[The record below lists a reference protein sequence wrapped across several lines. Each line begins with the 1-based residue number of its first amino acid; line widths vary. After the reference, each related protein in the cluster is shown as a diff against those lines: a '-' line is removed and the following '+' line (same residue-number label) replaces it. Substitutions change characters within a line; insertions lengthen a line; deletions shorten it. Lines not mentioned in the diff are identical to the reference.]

1 MPHPAARAATPWPDP
16 QAAAAQAAVSP
27 YGQCTP
33 LIGTAP
39 AQMLD
44 NNSSVEELK
53 RAEEKM
59 CDGALTAFRRAV
71 REISRSAKLQAFNK
85 NEEILKYFDGDYQT
99 VSPPLVPPLR
109 PGRPMQPSLR
119 A

>member
-1 MPHPAARAATPWPDP
+1 
-16 QAAAAQAAVSP
+16 
-27 YGQCTP
+27 
-33 LIGTAP
+33 
-39 AQMLD
+39 MLD

-109 PGRPMQPSLR
+109 PWTPHATLPPRVRLQPPPPGQQRAELTLGIRGRRRSRRPTHR
-119 A
+119 R

>member
-1 MPHPAARAATPWPDP
+1 MRAARTGRRTGHGALAASPHLVCCHVW
-16 QAAAAQAAVSP
+16 QAAE
-27 YGQCTP
+27 T
-33 LIGTAP
+33 
-39 AQMLD
+39 
-44 NNSSVEELK
+44 
-53 RAEEKM
+53 KM

-99 VSPPLVPPLR
+99 VRPPRVPCPAWT
-109 PGRPMQPSLR
+109 PHATSLR

>member
-1 MPHPAARAATPWPDP
+1 
-16 QAAAAQAAVSP
+16 
-27 YGQCTP
+27 
-33 LIGTAP
+33 
-39 AQMLD
+39 
-44 NNSSVEELK
+44 
-53 RAEEKM
+53 M

-99 VSPPLVPPLR
+99 VSPPRVPCP
-109 PGRPMQPSLR
+109 PWTPHATSLR